1 MLQTRALFF
10 WMDGIITPSLYDLL
24 SQAIF
29 DLAKTRVNLLA
40 LPNYPRL
47 CEALTLGQIDDLD
60 FFHSISAA
68 ASLEIQP
75 QALRERLL
83 SRLSANPGVIPIIQ
97 LLPEA
102 YDRWLVIAFPDDW
115 FDQTAERV
123 GVLACFP
130 TEKMIRL
137 PHSGL
142 KQLIPDVFDF
152 LPARA
157 GAPVESALLF
167 DASSRRCVQGLNH
180 GLPTALYVDNRRLER
195 EFIMRGFIDRPQPV
209 HKPEVSL

>member
-1 MLQTRALFF
+1 MPQTRALFF

-29 DLAKTRVNLLA
+29 DLSQTRVNLLA
-40 LPNYPRL
+40 LPNYSGL
-47 CEALTLGQIDDLD
+47 CEALALGQTDDLD

-68 ASLEIQP
+68 ARLTLQP
-75 QALRERLL
+75 QALRERVISGLT
-83 SRLSANPGVIPIIQ
+83 ANPGVIPIIQ

-102 YDRWLVIAFPDDW
+102 YERWLVIAFPDHW

-123 GVLACFP
+123 GVRSCFP
-130 TEKMIRL
+130 AEKMIRL
-137 PHSGL
+137 PQSGL
-142 KQLIPDVFDF
+142 KQLIPDVFDY

-157 GAPVESALLF
+157 AVPVETALLF

-195 EFIMRGFIDRPQPV
+195 EFIMRGFIDRPQPI